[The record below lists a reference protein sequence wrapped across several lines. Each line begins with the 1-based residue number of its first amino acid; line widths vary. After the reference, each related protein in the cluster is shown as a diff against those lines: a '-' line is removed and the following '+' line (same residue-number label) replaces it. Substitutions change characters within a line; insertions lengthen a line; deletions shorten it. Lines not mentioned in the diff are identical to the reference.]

1 MVVQA
6 VIMVHQV
13 IKVEG
18 LKFEASLG
26 YIPNCR
32 LVGEDPIVNKDI
44 KLENKKNPSKNQNSK
59 SVCNKVSFK
68 VILACVFFQVYRVLF
83 FFLIRSNKNAT
94 ARISLAQLE
103 LVSPS
108 SSQEHTVL
116 LVRQQNSLPRPAA
129 WHAELTEARCGS
141 SLRIKILIQMLH
153 CWKKVLNS
161 EKKYC
166 KRLCLF
172 KKYLI
177 LILKV

>member
-18 LKFEASLG
+18 LKFEVSLG

-32 LVGEDPIVNKDI
+32 LVGEDPIVNKNLKI
-44 KLENKKNPSKNQNSK
+44 KRISQRIRIQNQFVIRSVLKLYWLVFSSK
-59 SVCNKVSFK
+59 SICENEVVTYMFC
-68 VILACVFFQVYRVLF
+68 

-116 LVRQQNSLPRPAA
+116 LVRQQNSLLRPAA

-141 SLRIKILIQMLH
+141 SLRIKILI
-153 CWKKVLNS
+153 
-161 EKKYC
+161 
-166 KRLCLF
+166 
-172 KKYLI
+172 
-177 LILKV
+177 